1 MELRDL
7 TLDDLPLYEAIYC
20 DPAMMEHLGGPRPRE
35 GLEDKLR
42 RDVADV
48 EAGRVWVLV
57 IVPDPADAATV
68 AGSVAV
74 WEHDWDG
81 RPIEEIGWM
90 VLPAFQ
96 GRGLGPEAVRATLDR
111 ARATGR
117 WRELHALPPVANER
131 SNSMCRRMGFRLEG
145 PVEYTYAGRW
155 LLCNHWVLDLRADL
169 RAG

>member
-7 TLDDLPLYEAIYC
+7 TVDDLALYEAMYL

-42 RDVADV
+42 CDAADV
-48 EAGRVWVLV
+48 EAGRVWILV
-57 IVPDPADAATV
+57 IVPDPADASTI

-74 WEHDWDG
+74 WEHEWEG
-81 RPIEEIGWM
+81 RPVEEMGWM

-96 GRGLGPEAVRATLDR
+96 GRGIGSSAVRATVDR

-117 WRELHALPPVANER
+117 WRELNAFPPVDNGR
-131 SNSMCRRMGFRLEG
+131 SNAMCRRMGFRLEG
-145 PVEYTYAGRW
+145 PIDYTYSGRT
-155 LLCNHWVLDLRADL
+155 LQCNHWVLDLRATPP
-169 RAG
+169 A